1 MAKTKSH
8 LYIMRCGS
16 YYKIG
21 VSKDPER
28 RVKELDKRPYR
39 VELVFVSSAAEY
51 AYKIERCLQ
60 EWLEE
65 YKVGG
70 EWYYFP
76 HGMVETICNEITY
89 EISNERDIFG
99 EA

>member
-8 LYIMRCGS
+8 VYIMRCGG

-28 RVKELDKRPYR
+28 RARELDKRPYK
-39 VELVFVSSAAEY
+39 VELVFVSSATEY
-51 AYKIERCLQ
+51 AYKVESCIH

-65 YKVGG
+65 DKVGG
-70 EWYYFP
+70 EWFRFP
-76 HGMVETICNEITY
+76 HDFVEAIIAEIMY
-89 EISNERDIFG
+89 EIKNERDIFD

>member
-1 MAKTKSH
+1 MAKMKSH
-8 LYIMRCGS
+8 VYIMRCGS

-28 RVKELDKRPYR
+28 RVRELDKRPYNI
-39 VELVFVSSAAEY
+39 ELIFTSSATEY

-76 HGMVETICNEITY
+76 HGMVETIRQEIIY
-89 EISNERDIFG
+89 EISNECDFFD

>member
-8 LYIMRCGS
+8 VYIMRCGS

-28 RVKELDKRPYR
+28 RVRELDKRPYR

-70 EWYYFP
+70 EWYDFP
-76 HGMVETICNEITY
+76 HGMVETIRQWITCT
-89 EISNERDIFG
+89 ICDERDLFD